1 MFIDKKMEAHRGKII
16 GPRAYKK
23 QGPEPVLE
31 SRTKS
36 KIHAL
41 KSYAYRI
48 N

>member
-1 MFIDKKMEAHRGKII
+1 MEPHRGKII

-23 QGPEPVLE
+23 QVSEPVLE

-41 KSYAYRI
+41 KSYTYRI
-48 N
+48 Y